1 MSPCSRGL
9 AVLVFLVVLSQ
20 SHSADII
27 HEKGLCIWKGQC
39 APGDCPRA
47 NDDGFYNIFNNTE
60 AYEVTKNED
69 PDWYGLITELC
80 PLYAHKDNDTAEV
93 CCTATQL
100 STLKRNIGKAQ
111 SLINRCPACLS
122 NFIQHY
128 CVITCDPDSSLFM
141 DATTLVSS
149 ANVTYVKDITVY
161 ITDHYA
167 NDLYDS
173 CANVKF
179 AGGGAGVMSLLC
191 GSANC
196 NAAKFL
202 SFQGDPTQNGESPFL
217 IKYNITNSTK
227 PYPNN
232 ITHENDTGIRR
243 FYRCDQ
249 NVTGGYGG
257 VGVCSCSDC
266 PSTCPA
272 PPKFNVTH
280 LPFRVIAWGV
290 GATGLFISTVIFIAA
305 LSTSVYFGFFRK
317 KKSGYERISGAGS
330 PPPSRQ
336 TYGAAGKDIDNRES
350 SNNSSLNSDR
360 EDERVD
366 GDGGGGGGGPC
377 LLLPGT
383 LSFGLFFFT
392 VTTDPVELW
401 SAPNSRARLE
411 KNYFDEN
418 FGPFFRTEQILVKA
432 KPFVQEFNVT
442 VPQQAVQWT
451 FGAVYNDSL
460 LREVYHIQNH
470 LATMEVE
477 YNDGSGNKPN
487 ITLQDICFSPLA
499 PQNRNCTIESVLNYF
514 QNNVTFI
521 DYNNPVDFF
530 YHYPLHFHYCTR
542 FPFSQNDSQFHF
554 NIPCVGEYGGDIDPK
569 VALGGFPESES
580 GYNYDLATLLV
591 VTFVVNNHV
600 RDEDNKKA
608 MAWEQAMLDYLHDYK
623 KHHTKYIDIEYMTE
637 RSIIDEINRE
647 SETDVITII
656 ISYLLMFVY
665 ITIFLGHVRSVKTIC
680 VDSKLGVGLVGV
692 LLVLVAV
699 TSSLG
704 MYSYLG
710 IESSLIILE
719 VVPFLVL
726 AVGVDNL
733 FILVHSY
740 ETTAFLL
747 GAVSVMPAV
756 RTFSLAAGTAVFF
769 NLLLQLSVFV
779 AVMALD
785 AMRQLRNRVDL
796 LLCFQLGGKFDPRV
810 GIDFVAKFMT
820 YFSKFVLY
828 PLVRPFVLLFFCLT
842 LTMSVILMF
851 KLQIGLNQ
859 NLALPKDSYLIPY
872 FNELFANLHTGS
884 PVYFVIR
891 EGVNFTNETNQNF
904 ICSSSGCSDHSL
916 GNQIAIYARSP
927 RDSGIAESALNW
939 MDSYFAWISFDGG
952 CCGYYNT
959 TTPSDPVMCD
969 KPELGTECLPCIP
982 TSRPSPTEFR
992 QFIRFFLAQNPNAT
1006 CASAGHAAFG
1016 DAVILEEDNETTWT
1030 SNVMTYHDSLQTS
1043 SQFINALKRA
1053 RELSSNVSAESGGVL
1068 DIFPYSIF
1076 YVYYEQYLTT
1086 VRDMTLNLGLAL
1098 VAVLLVS
1105 FFLMG
1110 LNLWAAL
1117 VIVGTVASIILH
1129 MLGSMAVL
1137 GINANAVSLVNLV
1150 MTVGIAVEFCAHIV
1164 RWFVSCH
1171 ERSRVERA
1179 ESSLRH
1185 MGASVFSGITVTKF
1199 LGVFVLLFAK
1209 SQLFEVYYFRMYMC
1223 MLLWGALHGLV
1234 LLPVVLSYIGP
1245 PYCPNRTKSPYNDSR
1260 LGQIPAVP
1268 TNTADQKNQPVTSY
1282 DPAAPPT
1289 DPPSYGGYLAA
1300 TPTTNG
1306 GGGGRLYPD
1315 LWDGAGEYPVAT
1327 RPRDG
1332 CNQPNETSA
1341 LLN

>member
-1 MSPCSRGL
+1 MSPLSRGL
-9 AVLVFLVVLSQ
+9 AVLVFLAILSRT
-20 SHSADII
+20 HSADII
-27 HEKGLCIWKGQC
+27 HKKGLCIWKGQC
-39 APGDCPRA
+39 ALGECPGASDG
-47 NDDGFYNIFNNTE
+47 GFYNVFNNSE
-60 AYEVTKNED
+60 AYEVTKNQD

-80 PLYAHKDNDTAEV
+80 PLYADNATETAEV
-93 CCTATQL
+93 CCTDTQL
-100 STLKRNIGKAQ
+100 KTLKSNIGKAQ

-141 DATTLVSS
+141 DATPKLDSDT
-149 ANVTYVKDITVY
+149 NVTYVHDITVY
-161 ITDHYA
+161 LTDHYA
-167 NDLYDS
+167 NDLYNS

-191 GSANC
+191 GSTNC

-202 SFQGDPTQNGESPFL
+202 SFQGDPSQNGQSPFL
-217 IKYNITNSTK
+217 IKYNITNSTI

-232 ITHENDTGIRR
+232 LTHENDTGIRQ

-272 PPKFNVTH
+272 PPKFTVKH

-305 LSTSVYFGFFRK
+305 LSTSVYFGFCRK
-317 KKSGYERISGAGS
+317 KKLGYERISSAGT
-330 PPPSRQ
+330 PKQ
-336 TYGAAGKDIDNRES
+336 TYGATGKDIDDRES
-350 SNNSSLNSDR
+350 STNSSLNSDR
-360 EDERVD
+360 EDQRVD
-366 GDGGGGGGGPC
+366 GNGGGGGGGALAC
-377 LLLPGT
+377 CCQVGHHVERGIKLAFYHWGRFVAKFWYLVLIVAVVIAGT

-418 FGPFFRTEQILVKA
+418 FGPFYRTEQILVKA
-432 KPFVQEFNVT
+432 KPSVQNFNVT
-442 VPQQAVQWT
+442 VPEEGVEWT

-460 LREVYHIQNH
+460 LHEVYHIQNH
-470 LATMEVE
+470 LATMQVE
-477 YNDGSGNKPN
+477 YHDGSGNRTN
-487 ITLQDICFSPLA
+487 VTLQDICFSPLA

-514 QNNVTFI
+514 QNNVTLI
-521 DYNNPVDFF
+521 DFNKPVGYF

-542 FPFSQNDSQFHF
+542 FPFSQNDSQYHF
-554 NIPCVGEYGGDIDPK
+554 NIPCVGQYGGDVDPK
-569 VALGGFPESES
+569 VALGGFPESDS
-580 GYNYDLATLLV
+580 GYNYDLATVLV

-623 KHHTKYIDIEYMTE
+623 KHHTKYIDIEYSTE

-665 ITIFLGHVRSVKTIC
+665 ITIFLGHVRSIKTIC

-704 MYSYLG
+704 MYSYFNVK
-710 IESSLIILE
+710 SSLIVLE

-740 ETTAFLL
+740 ERQVKKIADKYGCNWKDIPTSEIIGRAVGDVAPSLLLTGLSETTAFLL
-747 GAVSVMPAV
+747 GAISIMPAV

-779 AVMALD
+779 AIMALD

-796 LLCFQLGGKFDPRV
+796 LLCIQLGGKFDPRV
-810 GIDFVAKFMT
+810 GIDFVAKFMK
-820 YFSKFVLY
+820 YFAKFVLY

-842 LTMSVILMF
+842 LTTSVILMF
-851 KLQIGLNQ
+851 RLQIGLNQ

-872 FNELFANLHTGS
+872 FNELFANLHTGA

-891 EGVNFTNETNQNF
+891 DGVNFTKETNQNF
-904 ICSSSGCSDHSL
+904 ICSSSGCNDHSL

-927 RDSGIAESALNW
+927 KESGIAESALNW

-969 KPELGTECLPCIP
+969 KPELGTECVPCIL
-982 TSRPSPTEFR
+982 TSRPNPTEFR
-992 QFIRFFLAQNPNAT
+992 QFIRFFLAQNPNVT

-1016 DAVILEEDNETTWT
+1016 DAVILEEDNETTLT
-1030 SNVMTYHDSLQTS
+1030 SNVMTYHSSLQIS
-1043 SQFINALKRA
+1043 SEFINALKRA
-1053 RELSSNVSAESGGVL
+1053 RELCSNASAESGGAL
-1068 DIFPYSIF
+1068 DIFPYSVF
-1076 YVYYEQYLTT
+1076 YVYYEQYLTI
-1086 VRDMTLNLGLAL
+1086 VRDMSLNLGLAL
-1098 VAVLLVS
+1098 CEYVHVYPSLSARY
-1105 FFLMG
+1105 
-1110 LNLWAAL
+1110 
-1117 VIVGTVASIILH
+1117 IYY
-1129 MLGSMAVL
+1129 ML
-1137 GINANAVSLVNLV
+1137 
-1150 MTVGIAVEFCAHIV
+1150 
-1164 RWFVSCH
+1164 
-1171 ERSRVERA
+1171 
-1179 ESSLRH
+1179 
-1185 MGASVFSGITVTKF
+1185 
-1199 LGVFVLLFAK
+1199 
-1209 SQLFEVYYFRMYMC
+1209 YMC
-1223 MLLWGALHGLV
+1223 
-1234 LLPVVLSYIGP
+1234 SYP
-1245 PYCPNRTKSPYNDSR
+1245 
-1260 LGQIPAVP
+1260 L
-1268 TNTADQKNQPVTSY
+1268 
-1282 DPAAPPT
+1282 
-1289 DPPSYGGYLAA
+1289 
-1300 TPTTNG
+1300 
-1306 GGGGRLYPD
+1306 
-1315 LWDGAGEYPVAT
+1315 
-1327 RPRDG
+1327 
-1332 CNQPNETSA
+1332 
-1341 LLN
+1341 